1 MRPLLDVL
9 LLGVGFSS
17 LKPSEPD
24 LNDKKP
30 HTSIQVCDIT
40 MIHSWKIYFIY
51 FEVLQWSLE
60 NAAYLTEMLS
70 KLFMTSYIGFIFQII
85 WIQSNW
91 FTMNNY
97 VVSLTLQ
104 CQPHTPSGDMCIL
117 KYLQDLDNPV
127 RGSENEQA
135 WNKEYLYHNVKY
147 IRLSWYVSPMI
158 NMKHK
163 HIPWANCSV

>member
-1 MRPLLDVL
+1 
-9 LLGVGFSS
+9 
-17 LKPSEPD
+17 
-24 LNDKKP
+24 
-30 HTSIQVCDIT
+30 
-40 MIHSWKIYFIY
+40 
-51 FEVLQWSLE
+51 
-60 NAAYLTEMLS
+60 
-70 KLFMTSYIGFIFQII
+70 
-85 WIQSNW
+85 
-91 FTMNNY
+91 MNNY

-163 HIPWANCSV
+163 HIPWANCSVQGLCLSLLFIFMSVVIIFSWCCVLMSIFTTSLWKHREKMKHFMLCGSYYHKQILKDTNISISW